1 MGCAECGAAAKR
13 RGQLQARWAGVETGG
28 KRRLT
33 AATTALVG
41 AAVGW
46 RLGQG
51 QGVLVG
57 MFLAGSLGEIFG
69 LARYGVPASL
79 PPDADEMTKSSQ
91 VDLPRVENAIN

>member
-1 MGCAECGAAAKR
+1 MGCVECGAAAER
-13 RGQLQARWAGVETGG
+13 RGLLRTRWARVEMGG
-28 KRRLT
+28 KRRVT

-51 QGVLVG
+51 EGVLVG

-69 LARYGVPASL
+69 LARYGVSPSETMVTDGVMEPA
-79 PPDADEMTKSSQ
+79 Q
-91 VDLPRVENAIN
+91 VDMEQVQNAIS